1 MSAVSVNERRDK
13 QIQDALDSRN
23 YKQALQLCDKRI
35 KKGEKND
42 YLLVSQ
48 RYAQHAGMNVT
59 YSSRS

>member
-23 YKQALQLCDKRI
+23 IKQALQLCDKRI

-42 YLLVSQ
+42 YLLVRQ
-48 RYAQHAGMNVT
+48 AV
-59 YSSRS
+59 

>member
-1 MSAVSVNERRDK
+1 MSTVSVNERRDK

-23 YKQALQLCDKRI
+23 FKQALQLCDKRI

-48 RYAQHAGMNVT
+48 RYALYTGTNVM
-59 YSSRS
+59 YSSKW